1 MMLDRTRYDPPSRRR
16 RGPPPGY
23 EYLRGVRWSRLTD
36 TEVEIV
42 CAFADGVREI
52 MLNELELL
60 RLGTVDH
67 IQAICVALRE
77 LRYCR

>member
-1 MMLDRTRYDPPSRRR
+1 
-16 RGPPPGY
+16 
-23 EYLRGVRWSRLTD
+23 
-36 TEVEIV
+36 VEIV